1 MLEQRVKKILSQLFQ
16 IPVESIN
23 EDTSSDTVPNWNS
36 LAHMNLVVAL
46 EEEFGVSFSD
56 EQMIEM
62 LSYPLIVL
70 TVKEAANEK
79 TI

>member
-1 MLEQRVKKILSQLFQ
+1 MFEARIKKILAQLFS
-16 IPVESIN
+16 ISEDSIN
-23 EDTSSDTVPNWNS
+23 DETSSDNIAKWNS

-46 EEEFGVSFSD
+46 EEEFKISFSD

-70 TVKEAANEK
+70 TVKEATQSA
-79 TI
+79 